1 MKIVCP
7 ACEAAYEVPEVVLT
21 SRRKM
26 RCARCAHDWV
36 PSAAKAAAAA
46 APAPVPPPPAVAPS
60 PAEVPAMA
68 AAPPEPDAAPA
79 HAEEVAPAHVHA
91 PVVEAEAVADNE
103 PEDEPDTE
111 PPQDL
116 RQYLVVRPDT
126 PVMMF
131 PDEIVAPRPSPI
143 PPKVLVVPPAAQG
156 QPWLAW
162 GVSIGLL
169 AVLIAAAVLFRGPVM
184 KIWPPSIRVYI
195 ALGLSQ

>member
-7 ACEAAYEVPEVVLT
+7 SCEAAYEVPEVVLT

-36 PSAAKAAAAA
+36 PGAAMA
-46 APAPVPPPPAVAPS
+46 APAAASEPVPSPPVVAPS

-68 AAPPEPDAAPA
+68 AAPPEPDPAPV
-79 HAEEVAPAHVHA
+79 HAEEVAAAHE
-91 PVVEAEAVADNE
+91 PLVEADVAIK
-103 PEDEPDTE
+103 DEPDIE

-126 PVMMF
+126 PVVMF
-131 PDEIVAPRPSPI
+131 PDEIVPPRASPI
-143 PPKVLVVPPAAQG
+143 PPKILVVPPAAEG

-162 GVSIGLL
+162 GASIGLL
-169 AVLIAAAVLFRGPVM
+169 VVLIAAAVLFRGPVM
-184 KIWPPSIRVYI
+184 KIWPPSVRVYT